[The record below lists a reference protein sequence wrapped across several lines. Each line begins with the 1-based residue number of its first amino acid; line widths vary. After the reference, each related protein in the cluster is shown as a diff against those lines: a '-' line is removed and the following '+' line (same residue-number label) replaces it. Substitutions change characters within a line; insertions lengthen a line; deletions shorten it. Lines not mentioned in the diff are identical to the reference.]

1 MALTKVIGSGVEGI
15 SNSSDATA
23 ITIDS
28 SEKVGIGET
37 SPQGILHIKSA
48 DAGTTADGGADELVI
63 EGSGNSGITIASG
76 ASSSGSIYFADSG
89 SAYAGWINYAHSS
102 NTLNLAT
109 DGGTRITIN
118 SEGVTQ
124 VNASQAAYALQVTN
138 DGDNTNRFGIQITCG
153 ADNGAG
159 TNYLMG
165 FRDGD
170 GGSVGSI
177 TYSSTTTSFNTSSD
191 YRLKSNIADLTD
203 ATTKLKELKPKK
215 FSWTKDTTNT
225 LLHGFLAHEVSS
237 VVPEAVIG
245 EKDAKDADG
254 NPEYQQIDHSK
265 LIPLLVKTIQEL
277 EARIATLEAK

>member
-1 MALTKVIGSGVEGI
+1 MALTKVNRGGLNTGV
-15 SNSSDATA
+15 SDSSDATA

-28 SEKVGIGET
+28 SEQVGIGET
-37 SPQGILHIKSA
+37 SPTSALHVK
-48 DAGTTADGGADELVI
+48 GGAGANIAVQSTA
-63 EGSGNSGITIASG
+63 GSHWRIGDGVGTSNS
-76 ASSSGSIYFADSG
+76 
-89 SAYAGWINYAHSS
+89 
-102 NTLNLAT
+102 NLAIYDYT
-109 DGGTRITIN
+109 NSALRINISDG
-118 SEGVTQ
+118 GVTQ
-124 VNASQAAYALQVTN
+124 VNANSAAYALQVTN
-138 DGDNTNRFGIQITCG
+138 DGDNTNRYGIQITCG
-153 ADNGAG
+153 ADNGSG

-254 NPEYQQIDHSK
+254 KPEYQQIDHSK